1 MMGGLHIEMSILK
14 LIGDWLDKSGW
25 THVIA
30 AANVTTQSL
39 LSGSH
44 VSRCHWAHQVTAA
57 ALYKLL
63 CISYDEYKET
73 TPDDERLNFK
83 EWCLQIVSNPP
94 QFSYWYKTYQ
104 LILENVLLIGVI
116 SI

>member
-1 MMGGLHIEMSILK
+1 M
-14 LIGDWLDKSGW
+14 
-25 THVIA
+25 IA
-30 AANVTTQSL
+30 AANVTTPERAESL

-73 TPDDERLNFK
+73 TPDDERL
-83 EWCLQIVSNPP
+83 VSNHP

-104 LILENVLLIGVI
+104 LILLYLQFLRAQREQNYQDYVQSLLDIFP
-116 SI
+116 